1 MKQLDII
8 AERLIE
14 GNHGT
19 SKWEGNQ
26 VNFTAPW
33 SHFVCCLWATHTVVH
48 QFLELRVHVQV
59 SYSSNFNVDS
69 RTCACSIN
77 NEHFSCVVRET
88 VHITTN
94 KPARQLN
101 IQKHTHRGKWDAIS
115 NCIWMSILGCVGI
128 CGRWLG
134 QINTVK
140 YYQQSLGTHNKVTY
154 IHTLALAVNKAKGK
168 VKEWKAFRKQNIQLN

>member
-1 MKQLDII
+1 MKRKSSQFHSSMITPCL
-8 AERLIE
+8 LPL
-14 GNHGT
+14 NYTHCST
-19 SKWEGNQ
+19 SI
-26 VNFTAPW
+26 PW
-33 SHFVCCLWATHTVVH
+33 ITCACTG
-48 QFLELRVHVQV
+48 ELRMQQRRN
-59 SYSSNFNVDS
+59 YSSNFNVDS
-69 RTCACSIN
+69 RTCACSNN

-94 KPARQLN
+94 KPTRQLN

-154 IHTLALAVNKAKGK
+154 IHTLTLAVNKAKGK
-168 VKEWKAFRKQNIQLN
+168 VKQWKAFRKQNIQLNV